1 MRRAVTALLATT
13 LLASVAPAA
22 LGAGRTQIGTA
33 KRIYNPNG
41 PGDATVVAV
50 IDFNFIPYHWDF
62 VASKMPQHLDGVP
75 ENDLPLDTAP
85 DQWLP
90 GFPVP
95 KKAFDSYNELDLR
108 LEEKNKD
115 AELATNMALDRP
127 KWDALKPSTKDSVN
141 YYWMPGTKVI
151 GAVDFGTTKVLG
163 VPGDHGQGTTSSSVG
178 NLHGTCPECLLLF
191 VNINGASNAGV
202 EQAIEWAMDQ
212 PWIDVITN
220 SYGLSAAV
228 RDRLYSGS
236 NVEAQRKAT
245 ERGQTVFFSAGN
257 GNDGAFVAPNTTS
270 FSSQEG
276 PDWIV
281 TVGAITPGEDNYY
294 YRKGYLGD
302 AADETAYHASY
313 SGAGKPVDIA
323 GIGSNYPTAY
333 TATKVGAT
341 GESGFS
347 GTSNATPQ
355 TAGTYARALYLA
367 RRDLPGASRIQKG
380 GVIAK
385 GGSFRCGSVRRDC
398 ELGDGKLTASELRT
412 RLFHAAVHTEAGM
425 SPAGYGAAPAIGE
438 EEFLNEGHGSYF
450 GRETGRVEDWLEEF
464 ERILAPLEGRAEVLE
479 RPSGERE
486 WMIVDSFCRQHLWG
500 AWLGGYYIE
509 GKTELPGYDPMWP
522 TRSSIESACPNLEP
536 PI

>member
-1 MRRAVTALLATT
+1 MRRFITALLATS
-13 LLASVAPAA
+13 LVAAVTPVAM
-22 LGAGRTQIGTA
+22 GAGGTQIGTA
-33 KRIYNPNG
+33 KRIYHPDG
-41 PGDATVVAV
+41 AGDATVVAV

-62 VASKMPQHLDGVP
+62 LASKMPQHQDQVAS
-75 ENDLPLDTAP
+75 NDLPLTTAP
-85 DQWLP
+85 HEWLP
-90 GFPVP
+90 GFPSP
-95 KKAFDSYNELDLR
+95 KKFASYNELDLT
-108 LEEKNKD
+108 LEEKD
-115 AELATNMALDRP
+115 AKAPLATNMTIDRP
-127 KWDALKPSTKDSVN
+127 KWDAVKPSTKEQVN

-151 GAVDFGTTKVLG
+151 GTVDFGGSKVLG
-163 VPGDHGQGTTSSSVG
+163 VPGDHGQGTSSSSVG

-191 VNINGASNAGV
+191 VNIEGGGDAEIEA
-202 EQAIEWAMDQ
+202 AIEWAMDQ

-294 YRKGYLGD
+294 YRQGYLGD
-302 AADETAYHASY
+302 SADETAYHASY

-333 TATKVGAT
+333 TSDEVGGT
-341 GESGFS
+341 GSSGFG

-355 TAGTYARALYLA
+355 NAGNYARALFIARQNLA
-367 RRDLPGASRIQKG
+367 GASRIQRN

-385 GGSFRCGSVRRDC
+385 GKKFRCGSARPDC
-398 ELGDGKLTASELRT
+398 ELGDGVLTAAELRM
-412 RLFHAAVHTEAGM
+412 LMFHGAIHTESGI

-438 EEFLNEGHGSYF
+438 EEFMNEGHGSYF
-450 GRETGRVEDWLEEF
+450 GRETGRIEDWLEEF
-464 ERILAPLEGRAEVLE
+464 ERIRGPLEGRDKLLV
-479 RPSGERE
+479 RPDGELE
-486 WMIVDSFCRQHLWG
+486 WMIVDSYCRQHLWG
-500 AWLGGYYIE
+500 SWKGGYYVE
-509 GKTELPGYDPMWP
+509 GKTELPGQDPAWP
-522 TRSSIESACPNLEP
+522 TRSSIESSCEYLEP
-536 PI
+536 PL

>member
-1 MRRAVTALLATT
+1 MRRAVTAFLATA
-13 LLASVAPAA
+13 LVAA
-22 LGAGRTQIGTA
+22 LTPVASGAGGTQIGTA
-33 KRIYNPNG
+33 KRIYHPDG

-62 VASKMPQHLDGVP
+62 QASKMPQHQDQVAT
-75 ENDLPLDTAP
+75 NDLPLNEAP
-85 DQWLP
+85 DKWLP
-90 GFPVP
+90 GFPSP
-95 KKAFDSYNELDLR
+95 KKFDSYNRLDLT

-115 AELATNMALDRP
+115 ADLATNMALDRP
-127 KWDALKPSTKDSVN
+127 KWDAILPSTKDKVN

-151 GAVDFGTTKVLG
+151 GAVDFGNTKVLG

-178 NLHGTCPECLLLF
+178 NLHGTCPECLLMF
-191 VNINGASNAGV
+191 ININGASNTGV

-245 ERGQTVFFSAGN
+245 ERGQTIFFSAGN

-281 TVGAITPGEDNYY
+281 TVGAVSPGEDNYY
-294 YRKGYLGD
+294 YRKGYTGD
-302 AADETAYHASY
+302 AADKQAYHASY

-323 GIGSNYPTAY
+323 GIGGNYPTAY
-333 TATKVGAT
+333 TAKTVSGT
-341 GESGFS
+341 GDSGFG

-355 TAGTYARALYLA
+355 TAGTYARALYIA
-367 RRDLPGASRIQKG
+367 RRDLVGASRIQKG
-380 GVIAK
+380 GVIARGRRYK
-385 GGSFRCGSVRRDC
+385 CGAARLAC
-398 ELGDGKLTASELRT
+398 ELADGKLTAAELRM
-412 RLFHAAVHTEAGM
+412 RLFLGAIHTDTGM

-438 EEFLNEGHGSYF
+438 DEFANEGHGSYF
-450 GRETGRVEDWLEEF
+450 GRETGRIEDWLEEF
-464 ERILAPLEGRAEVLE
+464 ERIRAPLEGRDKALE
-479 RPSGERE
+479 RPDGELE

-500 AWLGGYYIE
+500 NWKGGYYID
-509 GKTELPGYDPMWP
+509 GKTDLPGPDPMWP
-522 TRSSIESACPNLEP
+522 ARSSIESTCPYMQP
-536 PI
+536 PL

>member
-1 MRRAVTALLATT
+1 MHRAFTALLAI
-13 LLASVAPAA
+13 AFVAA
-22 LGAGRTQIGTA
+22 LAPTSGAGTRSVIGPSTS
-33 KRIYNPNG
+33 KSSG
-41 PGDATVVAV
+41 PADATVVAV

-62 VASKMPQHLDGVP
+62 LASKMPQHQDQTP
-75 ENDLPLDTAP
+75 TNDLPLNQAP
-85 DQWLP
+85 DKWLP
-90 GFPVP
+90 GFPSP
-95 KKAFDSYNELDLR
+95 KAFDSYSRLDLT
-108 LEEKNKD
+108 LEEKNQD

-127 KWDALKPSTKDSVN
+127 KWETIKPSTKDEVN

-151 GAVDFGTTKVLG
+151 GAVDFGTTKIIG

-191 VNINGASNAGV
+191 VNINGASDSGV
-202 EQAIEWAMDQ
+202 EQAIEWAMAQ

-245 ERGQTVFFSAGN
+245 VRGQTIFFSAGN
-257 GNDGAFVAPNTTS
+257 GNDGSFVVPNTTS

-281 TVGAITPGEDNYY
+281 TVGAITPGEENYY

-302 AADETAYHASY
+302 AADKSAYHSSY

-323 GIGSNYPTAY
+323 GIGGNYPTAY
-333 TATKVGAT
+333 TATKVSGT
-341 GESGFS
+341 GDSGFG

-355 TAGTYARALYLA
+355 TAGTYARALYIA
-367 RRDLPGASRIQKG
+367 RTDLSGPSRIQND

-385 GGSFRCGSVRRDC
+385 GGRFACASARKDC
-398 ELGDGKLTASELRT
+398 ELGDGKLTAAELRM
-412 RLFHAAVHTEAGM
+412 RLFLGAIHTETGM
-425 SPAGYGAAPAIGE
+425 SPAGYGSAPAIGE
-438 EEFLNEGHGSYF
+438 EEFANEGHGSYF

-464 ERILAPLEGRAEVLE
+464 DRIRAPMEGRAKALE
-479 RPSGERE
+479 RPNGELE

-500 AWLGGYYIE
+500 SWTGGYYIE
-509 GKTELPGYDPMWP
+509 GKTKLPGPDPMWP
-522 TRSSIESACPNLEP
+522 ARSSIESTCPYMQP
-536 PI
+536 PL